1 MEAKRMTRQKAKE
14 AKERAKIEAREA
26 KKKAKVEAREAKEA
40 KKKAKLDAKEAKERE
55 KQEARQSKDTKKREK
70 QEAKEAK
77 KAKPAKP
84 AKGKAK
90 KAVELT
96 EGAGLYR
103 GVVTLA
109 IVPPIDIVQLDSLK
123 EGLFQVENLRVVT
136 VGGAA
141 GEGSQ
146 VIVSAEEPLPLL
158 DILGKMPVVEGV
170 VEKGDVIQ
178 VRLKV

>member
-26 KKKAKVEAREAKEA
+26 KEAKKKAKKAE
-40 KKKAKLDAKEAKERE
+40 KAKLDAKEAKERE

-90 KAVELT
+90 KAVEKT